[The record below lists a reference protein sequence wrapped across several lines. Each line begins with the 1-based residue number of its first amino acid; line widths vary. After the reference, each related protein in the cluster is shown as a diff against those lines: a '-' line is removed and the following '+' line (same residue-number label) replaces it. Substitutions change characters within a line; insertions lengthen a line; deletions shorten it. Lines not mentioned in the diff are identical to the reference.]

1 MAGARLVCLLA
12 LAPAIALAQAKIYVC
27 KDAAGR
33 TLSSDRPIAE
43 CSTRPMREMDRH
55 GITRRE
61 IPALLTAEE
70 KLKKEDD
77 ARIRRAEESAAAERR
92 HNDRAI
98 LSRFRSEDAVLD
110 SGRRNVAIVQENI
123 KRENQT
129 LAAAEQRQREAEAEL
144 GPLREKDQRPAHL
157 RQRLEEADRAVGGS
171 RRRLDDYEAEILLIH
186 TRTEATLKRYRE
198 LRRERAGQQDDA
210 PAAAAGVR

>member
-1 MAGARLVCLLA
+1 MAPARLVCLLA
-12 LAPAIALAQAKIYVC
+12 LAPAIALAQARIYVC

-61 IPALLTAEE
+61 IPAPLTAHE
-70 KLKKEDD
+70 KLKKEDE
-77 ARIRRAEESAAAERR
+77 ARIRRAEEIAAAERR

-98 LSRFRSEDAVLD
+98 LSRFRSEDAIID

-123 KRENQT
+123 RRETQT
-129 LAAAEQRQREAEAEL
+129 LAAAEQRQRAVEAEL
-144 GPLREKDQRPAHL
+144 ALPGYKDQPPAYQ
-157 RQRLEEADRAVGGS
+157 RQRL
-171 RRRLDDYEAEILLIH
+171 
-186 TRTEATLKRYRE
+186 
-198 LRRERAGQQDDA
+198 
-210 PAAAAGVR
+210 